1 MRDKGKLQSV
11 KLLLCCCL
19 ALPSCRVNQVD
30 INGSSDAGERDV
42 EQVEVFYRITQRIN
56 RNAYGEATSVLI
68 AWTSGGEEE
77 DRTPDLVIANDA
89 LYQLSYFPVLQG
101 SHNNTMVIE

>member
-1 MRDKGKLQSV
+1 MVLATLVSV
-11 KLLLCCCL
+11 
-19 ALPSCRVNQVD
+19 R
-30 INGSSDAGERDV
+30 

-89 LYQLSYFPVLQG
+89 LYQLSYFPSCKVAIIILW
-101 SHNNTMVIE
+101 

>member
-1 MRDKGKLQSV
+1 MVLATLVSV
-11 KLLLCCCL
+11 
-19 ALPSCRVNQVD
+19 RR
-30 INGSSDAGERDV
+30 AGRSFLSHYAV
-42 EQVEVFYRITQRIN
+42 YQQKRLW
-56 RNAYGEATSVLI
+56 EAISVLV

-101 SHNNTMVIE
+101 SHNNTMVIERNKSSCRVFMITILLDISSVSL

>member
-1 MRDKGKLQSV
+1 MALATLVSV
-11 KLLLCCCL
+11 
-19 ALPSCRVNQVD
+19 RR
-30 INGSSDAGERDV
+30 AGRS
-42 EQVEVFYRITQRIN
+42 FLSHYA
-56 RNAYGEATSVLI
+56 AYQQKRLWEAISVLV